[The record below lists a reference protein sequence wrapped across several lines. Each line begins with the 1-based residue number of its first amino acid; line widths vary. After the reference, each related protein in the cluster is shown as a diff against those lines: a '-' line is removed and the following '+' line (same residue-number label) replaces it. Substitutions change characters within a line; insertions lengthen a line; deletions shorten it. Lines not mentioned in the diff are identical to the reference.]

1 MQHGQLAFQKQN
13 ERSILKIVR
22 TRHTPSPRIKI
33 LKVANSGPPPPQ
45 TFKNDATASLIFQH
59 NFMLVLKRYLVKKIN
74 QMV

>member
-13 ERSILKIVR
+13 ERSILKKVR

-33 LKVANSGPPPPQ
+33 LKVANSGTPPPPNVQ
-45 TFKNDATASLIFQH
+45 KRCYGLQHSL
-59 NFMLVLKRYLVKKIN
+59 MLILLPVFSKEII

>member
-33 LKVANSGPPPPQ
+33 LKVANSGPPPP
-45 TFKNDATASLIFQH
+45 TFKNGATASLIFQL
-59 NFMLVLKRYLVKKIN
+59 NFMLILLPVFSKEII

>member
-45 TFKNDATASLIFQH
+45 TFKNGATASLIFQH
-59 NFMLVLKRYLVKKIN
+59 NFMLILLPVFSKEII